1 MTASAEHRPPE
12 DRPPENR
19 PPEDRPPE
27 DHPPEDHP
35 PEDHPGEGHPP
46 GSQAPEDQAPGS
58 QAAADRPP
66 DERRKM
72 TVSERSVGDLGA
84 ALEGWLAARLGH
96 PEELAVSGVRV
107 PGSGGLSST
116 SVLFEAS
123 WAAAGARRH
132 GAYVARMAPEASAVP
147 VFPGYDLPGQ
157 FEVISQVAARSAVP
171 LPRLRWNEPDD
182 GPLGTAFFVMDQV
195 DGRVPLDNPPY
206 VFTGWL
212 LEATDAERARLQR
225 ASIGVL
231 ARVHAIPGAAAFG
244 SLCPPGGKDS
254 LRWHFEQQQDYYRW
268 ALAGDGLRVPIIE
281 RSLAWLEEH
290 WPSGRGPDVLC
301 WGDARI
307 GNIIYQGFEPAA
319 VLDWEMASLGPRELD
334 VGWFVFLHRFFQ
346 DIADFFG
353 VPGLPGFLRR
363 SDVERCY
370 QELAGCALRDMD
382 FYLVYAAVRHAIV
395 MARIKRRMIHFG
407 EDEVPAERDDYV
419 LHRASLEQ
427 MLAGSYQWD

>member
-1 MTASAEHRPPE
+1 VTASGEERPPGEHR
-12 DRPPENR
+12 
-19 PPEDRPPE
+19 
-27 DHPPEDHP
+27 
-35 PEDHPGEGHPP
+35 
-46 GSQAPEDQAPGS
+46 
-58 QAAADRPP
+58 P

-72 TVSERSVGDLGA
+72 TVSERDIGTLAADLRR
-84 ALEGWLAARLGH
+84 WLAGRLGH
-96 PEELAVSGVRV
+96 PEGLTVSGVRV

-116 SVLFEAS
+116 SVLFEAG
-123 WAAAGARRH
+123 WIMEGHPRQ

-147 VFPGYDLPGQ
+147 VFPRYDLAGQ
-157 FEVISQVAARSAVP
+157 FAVISQVAARSDVP
-171 LPRLRWNEPDD
+171 LPRLRWNEPDG
-182 GPLGTAFFVMDQV
+182 GPLGAAFFVMDQV
-195 DGRVPLDNPPY
+195 AGRVPLDNPPY

-212 LEATDAERARLQR
+212 LDATDAQRAALQQ

-231 ARVHAIPGAAAFG
+231 ARVHAIADPAAAFG
-244 SLCPPGGKDS
+244 PLRAPGGKDS

-268 ALAGDGLRVPIIE
+268 ALSGDGLSVPIIE
-281 RSLAWLEEH
+281 RSLAWLDEH
-290 WPSGRGPDVLC
+290 WPAGRGPDVLC

-307 GNIIYQGFEPAA
+307 GNIIYQDFEPAA

-370 QELAGCALRDMD
+370 QELTGCPLRDMD

-407 EDEVPAERDDYV
+407 EDEVPVERDDYV

-427 MLAGSYQWD
+427 MLAGSYRWD

>member
-1 MTASAEHRPPE
+1 MTASAE
-12 DRPPENR
+12 DRPPDEHR
-19 PPEDRPPE
+19 
-27 DHPPEDHP
+27 
-35 PEDHPGEGHPP
+35 
-46 GSQAPEDQAPGS
+46 
-58 QAAADRPP
+58 P

-72 TVSERSVGDLGA
+72 TVSERNIGTLAADLR
-84 ALEGWLAARLGH
+84 GWLAGRLGH
-96 PEELAVSGVRV
+96 PGELTVSGVRM

-116 SVLFEAS
+116 SVLFEAG
-123 WAAAGARRH
+123 WTTEGKPRR

-147 VFPGYDLPGQ
+147 VFPSYDLAGQ
-157 FEVISQVAARSAVP
+157 FAVISQVAARSQVP
-171 LPRLRWNEPDD
+171 LPRLRWNEPDG

-212 LEATDAERARLQR
+212 LDATDAERARLQR

-231 ARVHAIPGAAAFG
+231 AQVHAIAGPAAAFP

-254 LRWHFEQQQDYYRW
+254 LRWHFELQRDYYRW
-268 ALAGDGLRVPIIE
+268 ALSGDGVGVPIIE

-370 QELAGCALRDMD
+370 QELTGCPLRDMD

-427 MLAGSYQWD
+427 MLAGTYRWD